1 MARRKKEPPL
11 LADQGEFAKRM
22 RRWVWFYLAAAVI
35 LAVSFGV
42 HYGLPV
48 YRQQQVLDEVARL
61 QGWAGAREGGP
72 KWLREKL
79 GNERMKGFDEIRA
92 VNLDG
97 KEVTDSTLSR
107 LAEIRSLRWLS
118 VNRTQITDAGLAQLK
133 SLTLLETLMLDE
145 THVTDA
151 GLEHLNALSNLHE
164 LHLAG
169 TDVTEAGI
177 VSLKKERPQL
187 ELHW

>member
-1 MARRKKEPPL
+1 MSRQKVEPRL
-11 LADQGEFAKRM
+11 LADQGEFAKRL
-22 RRWVWFYLAAAVI
+22 RRWVWFYVATAVI

-42 HYGLPV
+42 HFGLPV

-61 QGWAGAREGGP
+61 GGWAGAREGGP

-92 VNLDG
+92 INLDG

-107 LAEIRSLRWLS
+107 FTDLRSLRWLNVAHS
-118 VNRTQITDAGLAQLK
+118 QITDAGLAHLQRLPH
-133 SLTLLETLMLDE
+133 LEMLWLDE
-145 THVTDA
+145 THVTDT
-151 GLEHLNALSNLHE
+151 GLGHLAALANLHD

-169 TDVTEAGI
+169 THVTDAG
-177 VSLKKERPQL
+177 VVALKKELPQL
-187 ELHW
+187 QVHR